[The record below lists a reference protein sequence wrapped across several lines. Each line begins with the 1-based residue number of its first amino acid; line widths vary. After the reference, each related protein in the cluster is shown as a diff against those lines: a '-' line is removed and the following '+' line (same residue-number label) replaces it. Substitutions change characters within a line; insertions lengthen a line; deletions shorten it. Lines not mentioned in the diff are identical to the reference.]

1 MGLSTE
7 TLKAIQR
14 AQLAEEPVN
23 IAQSFSEGFQKVYQD
38 NIKKLKEEEER
49 LEEIKLNSLDNLDKL
64 EGFGSNLGNFTPAG
78 EKILMDAKQ
87 KIYNTYKLDSEFD
100 RQIAQRNILNEV
112 RKQMKPFADVN
123 NYIQN
128 AIKGNSLK
136 NLDKS
141 MGMAEISIGGKN
153 YSKLDV
159 IQAIGQN
166 AEASDDGT
174 FLKFNIKGTDVQL
187 PITDLLNKDEFKIS
201 ITNEDFLKNHEADIK
216 TFATAARQGNF
227 TEAQVENMVDQYLPE
242 LDIEDQ
248 NSLLYNFY
256 SSNENDN
263 LKTRMVNRIQSLY
276 TYKKPE
282 AEKPKEPKSG
292 EAYYNATIKAID
304 ELPPMV
310 NTKARGGFYKS
321 SLFTNKL
328 PEGYV
333 SSGEFDEDGDMIIQ
347 NSNNNK
353 QILITENEPLSSVKA
368 KLKSIAT
375 GRSRF
380 FTQ

>member
-14 AQLAEEPVN
+14 AQLAEEPAN

-38 NIKKLKEEEER
+38 NIKKLKEEEEK

-64 EGFGSNLGNFTPAG
+64 EGFGSSLGNFTPAG

-87 KIYNTYKLDSEFD
+87 KIYDTYKLDSEFD

-128 AIKGNSLK
+128 AIKGNSSK

-141 MGMAEISIGGKN
+141 MAMTEISIGGKN
-153 YSKLDV
+153 YSKLDI

-166 AEASDDGT
+166 AEASDDGA

-227 TEAQVENMVDQYLPE
+227 TKAQVENMVDQYLPE
-242 LDIEDQ
+242 LDMEDQ

-282 AEKPKEPKSG
+282 AEKPKELKSG

-310 NTKARGGFYKS
+310 NAQAREGFYKS
-321 SLFTNKL
+321 SLFTDKL

-353 QILITENEPLSSVKA
+353 QILITANEPLTSVKA

>member
-87 KIYNTYKLDSEFD
+87 KIYDTYKLDSEFD

-128 AIKGNSLK
+128 AIKGNSSK

-141 MGMAEISIGGKN
+141 MGMTEISIGGKN
-153 YSKLDV
+153 YSKLDI

-166 AEASDDGT
+166 AEASDDGA

-201 ITNEDFLKNHEADIK
+201 VTNEDFLKNHEADIK

-227 TEAQVENMVDQYLPE
+227 TKAQVENMVDQYLPE

-310 NTKARGGFYKS
+310 NAPAREGFYKS
-321 SLFTNKL
+321 NLFTNKL

-353 QILITENEPLSSVKA
+353 QILITANEPLSSVKA

>member
-78 EKILMDAKQ
+78 EKILKDAKQ
-87 KIYNTYKLDSEFD
+87 KIYDTYKLDSEFD

-141 MGMAEISIGGKN
+141 MGMTEISIGGKN

-166 AEASDDGT
+166 AEASDDGN
-174 FLKFNIKGTDVQL
+174 FLKFNIKGTDIQL
-187 PITDLLNKDEFKIS
+187 PISDLLNKDEFKIS
-201 ITNEDFLKNHEADIK
+201 IANEDFLKNHEADIK

-227 TEAQVENMVDQYLPE
+227 TRAQVENMVDQYLPE
-242 LDIEDQ
+242 LDAEDQ

-282 AEKPKEPKSG
+282 AEKPKELKSG

-304 ELPPMV
+304 ELPSMINP
-310 NTKARGGFYKS
+310 KARGGFYKS

-353 QILITENEPLSSVKA
+353 QILITANEPLSSVKA